1 MKTTLAQGQ
10 RLDNG
15 FEILEVVDLEELRAT
30 GIWARHAGGAQVFHV
45 YNDDQENLF
54 AFAFATAVKN
64 STGVAHIL
72 EHSVLCGSERYPCKD
87 AFPLLQQGS
96 LQTYLNAWTFSDK
109 TVYPSSSVNRQDY
122 FNLMAVYGD
131 SVFHPLLSEYT
142 FMQEGHRLTLPGKAG
157 GEPDKLAI
165 TGVVYNEMKG
175 AYSSL
180 DTYGALWSIKSLF
193 PDTVYAYDSGG
204 DPECIPGL
212 SWEELRDFHVRR
224 YSPANCRIFL
234 AGTIPTEEQ
243 LDFLNERFLAGL
255 APGQPADPIPLA
267 EPWNRPR
274 NLVVPCPMNGDN
286 KTSVILSWLCSD
298 VKDHAETIALAALT
312 EALLGHDGSPLTRLL
327 IESGLGED
335 LCPLSGLDSEL
346 RQTLFT
352 AGLRGVE
359 RGNAARV
366 EKLILEGLER
376 IAREGFPPEEIEAAL
391 LSMEFTHLEIRR
403 ANGPFSLN
411 WLRRSL
417 RGWLHG
423 ARPWETLLFLPGFT
437 ELKRRLA
444 ANPRYLESLI
454 TSRLLENPHRALVTV
469 EPEEDFREQQERRL
483 AEELAGKEA
492 ALSAEGREALRA
504 REAALEAFQSREE
517 DPAVLASLPHLSRKD
532 LDPEPAAA
540 PHTLHD
546 AGGIPLLT
554 HDLFT
559 NGISYADLAIPVD
572 ILDPEDYRWLPFFG
586 TVLPAVGLPGM
597 DYGEVSG
604 LLARTVGG
612 LYGALKSGS
621 LTPGAERAV
630 AGPAG
635 IFDLGGRDWLIYR
648 LKCLDE
654 KFAEALDLALRLI
667 READFSDARRVR
679 DLILEMKN
687 EAEASLAPGGHHYA
701 ASRSS
706 RHSSR
711 ASAVSEIWNG
721 LGQISFAR
729 YLAKIDTDEVIAR
742 LFRIR
747 DTLAE
752 RGGLIASFTGSA
764 EAMSSARNCA
774 ARLFRPLPPPGPRNP
789 RTADGGLLR
798 ALAEDIDAE
807 AGPQGE
813 RGETAPSAGEGP
825 GALTEVFASPSL
837 QIGFAALTLRS
848 APVNTRTQTAETVL
862 AHQLSTG
869 PLWEDIRMKGGAYGA
884 FAHTDGL
891 EGIFGM
897 STFRDPDPLRSLD
910 SFRAALRGLADRAVW
925 DQDTLEKAVVGSY
938 AREIRPRTP
947 AERGG
952 ADFLRFLYGFDD
964 ELRRRKLRWLINL
977 QEEDVT
983 EALRGLAGQ
992 EAGGA
997 VIIAG
1002 PAAAEQAARSLGVPV
1017 RTLPV

>member
-1 MKTTLAQGQ
+1 MKTALVQGQ

-15 FEILEVVDLEELRAT
+15 FEILDVVDLAELRAA
-30 GIWARHAGGAQVFHV
+30 GIWARHSGGAQVFHV

-54 AFAFATAVKN
+54 AFAFATAVNN

-87 AFPLLQQGS
+87 AFPLLKQGS

-142 FMQEGHRLTLPGKAG
+142 FMQEGHRLVLPGEAKGG
-157 GEPDKLAI
+157 GEAMSI

-193 PDTVYAYDSGG
+193 PGTVYAWDSGG
-204 DPECIPGL
+204 DPECIPSL
-212 SWEELRDFHVRR
+212 SWEELRDFHARR

-234 AGTIPTEEQ
+234 AGNIPTEEQ
-243 LDFLNERFLAGL
+243 LDFLNERFLADL
-255 APGQPADPIPLA
+255 PPGRPADPIPLA
-267 EPWNRPR
+267 ERWDRPR
-274 NLVVPCPMNGDN
+274 NLVVPCPMGGDS
-286 KTSVILSWLCSD
+286 KSSVFISWLCSD
-298 VKDHAETIALAALT
+298 VKDQAETVALAALT

-327 IESGLGED
+327 LESGLGED
-335 LCPLSGLDSEL
+335 LCPLSGMDSEL
-346 RQTLFT
+346 RQTVFA

-359 RGNAARV
+359 RGKAAQV
-366 EKLILEGLER
+366 EELILGGLEG
-376 IAREGFPPEEIEAAL
+376 IARRGFPPEEIEAAL
-391 LSMEFTHLEIRR
+391 LSMEFAHREIRR

-411 WLRRSL
+411 WLSRSL

-423 ARPWETLLFLPGFT
+423 ARPWDTLLFLPGFT
-437 ELKRRLA
+437 ELKRRLT

-454 TSRLLENPHRALVTV
+454 TGCLLENPHRVLITV
-469 EPEEDFREQQERRL
+469 EPEADFRERQERRL
-483 AEELAGKEA
+483 AEELAGKAA
-492 ALSAEGREALRA
+492 ALDGEARRALRA
-504 REAALEAFQSREE
+504 KEAALEAYQSREE
-517 DPAVLASLPHLSRKD
+517 DPAILASLPHLGRKD
-532 LDPEPAAA
+532 LDPEPDCA

-546 AGGIPLLT
+546 AGGVPLLT
-554 HDLFT
+554 HELFT

-572 ILDPEDYRWLPFFG
+572 VLDPEDYRWLPFFCN
-586 TVLPAVGLPGM
+586 VLPSVGLPGM
-597 DYGEVSG
+597 DYGEVSS

-612 LYGALKSGS
+612 LYGVLKSGS
-621 LTPGAERAV
+621 LNPGAGSAV

-635 IFDLGGRDWLIYR
+635 IFDIAGRDWIIYR
-648 LKCLDE
+648 VKCLDE
-654 KFAEALDLALRLI
+654 KFATALDLALRLI
-667 READFSDARRVR
+667 READFSDARRIR

-687 EAEASLAPGGHHYA
+687 EAESSLAPGGHHYA
-701 ASRSS
+701 AGRSS

-711 ASAVSEIWNG
+711 ASAVNEIWNG

-729 YLAKIDTDEVIAR
+729 YLAKLDSDEVIAR
-742 LFRIR
+742 LYRIR

-764 EAMSSARNCA
+764 EAISGTRGCA
-774 ARLFRPLPPPGPRNP
+774 VRLFHPLPPPGPRNP
-789 RTADGGLLR
+789 RTADGALLR
-798 ALAEDIDAE
+798 ALADCTEAE
-807 AGPQGE
+807 A
-813 RGETAPSAGEGP
+813 GETAPAPGEGGEP

-837 QIGFAALTLRS
+837 QIGFAALTLGS
-848 APVNTRTQTAETVL
+848 SPVNTRTQTAELVL

-952 ADFLRFLYGFDD
+952 SDFFRFLYGFDD
-964 ELRRRKLRWLINL
+964 DLRRRKLQWLINL
-977 QEEDVT
+977 REEDMT

-992 EAGGA
+992 EARGA

-1002 PAAAEQAARSLGVPV
+1002 PAAAEQAARKLGVPV
-1017 RTLPV
+1017 RSLPV